1 MCSSSQAQTNVKKW
15 GEGNYVIMVVAEGG
29 RRWQKGRSTVCMCSS
44 SQAQTNVKKWGEGN
58 YVIMVVAEG
67 GRGVGKRREE
77 SLSL

>member
-1 MCSSSQAQTNVKKW
+1 
-15 GEGNYVIMVVAEGG
+15 
-29 RRWQKGRSTVCMCSS
+29 MCSS

>member
-1 MCSSSQAQTNVKKW
+1 MFVRESVSVCGVCVCVCEVMLK
-15 GEGNYVIMVVAEGG
+15 
-29 RRWQKGRSTVCMCSS
+29 RRQKGRSTVCMCSS